1 MVAPFV
7 PSSSTV
13 INDRI
18 LEVRAHHSKKYW
30 LSRFVKEQK
39 TLLHILTAVFV
50 VLVFIPATP
59 PWLAIA
65 FLVCAAVIQSAVWF
79 VGPYVERWMREI
91 EFRVVIELNQKFMK
105 MFGLIGE
112 GILTKEEFRSKA
124 ADLVGVEQVS
134 RFFERRMLENLHRT
148 GDLTNDELVQRM
160 TAIGYGPEEAMEEWQ
175 FEMWMLTVRDI

>member
-7 PSSSTV
+7 LPSSTV

-18 LEVRAHHSKKYW
+18 VELRSIHSKKNQFA
-30 LSRFVKEQK
+30 RFVNDRKVA
-39 TLLHILTAVFV
+39 LHILAALLFV
-50 VLVFIPATP
+50 ALFLPGSP
-59 PWLAIA
+59 PWLAIL
-65 FLVCAAVIQSAVWF
+65 LVPSLLAIEAAVWF
-79 VGPYVERWMREI
+79 IGPYTERWMREL

-134 RFFERRMLENLHRT
+134 RFFERRTLENLHRT
-148 GDLTNDELVQRM
+148 GDLTNDELIQRM

-175 FEMWMLTVRDI
+175 FDLWLLTVRDV